1 MVSQIFHLSFS
12 KLVIFGYIC
21 IFKSVMFAF
30 HTRLAGLEAATK
42 NNDISRVS
50 SSVGVK
56 EGEALCQ
63 GGGVV
68 FYREW
73 NKLGTF
79 GSQTKQQHLS

>member
-30 HTRLAGLEAATK
+30 HTWLAGLEAATK

-63 GGGVV
+63 GGGGLCFTV
-68 FYREW
+68 
-73 NKLGTF
+73 NGTNLGLL
-79 GSQTKQQHLS
+79 GHKPNNNI

>member
-63 GGGVV
+63 GGGGGCV
-68 FYREW
+68 
-73 NKLGTF
+73 LP
-79 GSQTKQQHLS
+79 